1 MRYMT
6 RLVALAFLP
15 ALAVAQRP
23 EPLRYTVD
31 LADTA
36 NHVFAVTLQVD
47 SLPKASTIFQ
57 FAATAP
63 GTYQVMDIGRFVRG
77 FEVLDR
83 QGQRIASERVS
94 TNQWQIAEPSR
105 VRTIKYGVIGTR
117 DTTVT
122 EHPVYAMCGTTLRG
136 DYALINGQ
144 AIFGFPRGMQAAPLS
159 VRLVHPGHWTAGT
172 ALTLANGRYHADNFD
187 HLVDSPILLG
197 ASLTRA
203 QLSVTGVP
211 VEIYVR
217 SKSGQI
223 TAQQLRGAMSGMLY
237 SAGAF
242 IGKLPVNRY
251 TFLYDFGDVSAGAW
265 EHSYSSEY
273 VLPDRP
279 YTEAYGT
286 RVTDI
291 AAHEFFHIVTPLNLH
306 SEIIE
311 YFNFERPV
319 ASQHLWLY
327 EGTTE
332 WAAHKMQLESGF
344 KMPEA
349 YLADVISKTRADH
362 QQYDTA
368 FSLGK
373 MSRTSYSD
381 SGQAQYGNIYQRGA
395 IVAGLLDIKLLEASK
410 GEHGLRDL
418 INQLTATY
426 GKKKAFPEDSLFA
439 IIERRTNPEVGD
451 FFRRYV
457 NGAEHPPVAEYYAKL
472 GIDLVSDST
481 GMPARFEVRANPTP
495 EQLRL
500 RSAWLGKRV
509 IIP

>member
-1 MRYMT
+1 MRSIT
-6 RLVALAFLP
+6 RLLPLAFLP
-15 ALAVAQRP
+15 VAALAQRP
-23 EPLRYTVD
+23 EPLRYTVN
-31 LADTA
+31 LADTV

-47 SLPKASTIFQ
+47 SLPNASGIFQ

-63 GTYQVMDIGRFVRG
+63 GTYQVMDVGRFVRA
-77 FEVLDR
+77 FEAVDR
-83 QGQRIASERVS
+83 LGKPIATERIS
-94 TNQWQIAEPSR
+94 TNQWKIAEPSR
-105 VRTIKYGVIGTR
+105 VRTIRYGVIGTR

-144 AIFGFPRGMQAAPLS
+144 AVFGFPRGMQAAPLS
-159 VRLVHPGHWTAGT
+159 IQLVYPRQWTAGT
-172 ALTLANGRYHADNFD
+172 ALTLTNGRYRADNYD

-197 ASLTRA
+197 ASLTTA
-203 QLSVTGVP
+203 QVSVTGVP

-237 SAGAF
+237 SAGSF

-251 TFLYDFGDVSAGAW
+251 TFLYDFGDVGAGAW

-273 VLPDRP
+273 VLTDRP
-279 YTEAYGT
+279 YTEAYGA

-311 YFNFERPV
+311 HFNFEQPV

-349 YLADVISKTRADH
+349 YLADVISKTRTDH
-362 QQYDTA
+362 RAYDTT

-395 IVAGLLDIKLLEASK
+395 IVAGLLDIKLLETSN
-410 GEHGLRDL
+410 GQHGLRDL

-426 GKKKAFPEDSLFA
+426 GKKKAFPEDSLFS
-439 IIERRTNPEVGD
+439 IIEKRTNPAIGD

-472 GIDLVSDST
+472 GIDLVNDST

-500 RSAWLGKRV
+500 RSAWLGRRV